1 MVNTLCFQFS
11 IFSVLENVTTLLPCY
26 FTLLTSLISAAQFIQ
41 EDHGTVETTTNSWQ
55 NMEAKFST
63 LLTNICR
70 TLTEKPINVEDFKM
84 FLKGLFP
91 PECIPKS
98 STIHEIFEAITCHK
112 LWDYWNYCQ
121 LEKVVTR
128 FAADDPE
135 IMSWIE
141 AYKQDLKSYKVT
153 TMLTAHIADSDYKS
167 SEEKQPAKYDQQYY
181 QTLSVKLKGKLTGQT
196 LIYIDNLWSDFAELC
211 GLPPYVALFD
221 HIQKGCVSIVWLI
234 PSHLAPQIRSA
245 ASLSGDFYRKHK
257 ITRVELAEK
266 CIYQEGEKHHKV
278 YIPVLN
284 RGYCTTVPLSF

>member
-1 MVNTLCFQFS
+1 M
-11 IFSVLENVTTLLPCY
+11 
-26 FTLLTSLISAAQFIQ
+26 
-41 EDHGTVETTTNSWQ
+41 ET
-55 NMEAKFST
+55 KFST

-70 TLTEKPINVEDFKM
+70 TLTEKAINVEDFKM

-91 PECIPKS
+91 SECIPKS

-121 LEKVVTR
+121 LENVVKR
-128 FAADDPE
+128 FAVDDPE

-141 AYKQDLKSYKVT
+141 TYKQDLKSYKVT
-153 TMLTAHIADSDYKS
+153 TLLTAHIAAASANSDYKS
-167 SEEKQPAKYDQQYY
+167 FSEEKQPARYDQQYY
-181 QTLSVKLKGKLTGQT
+181 QTLSVKLKRKLTGQT
-196 LIYIDNLWSDFAELC
+196 LIYIDNLWNDFAELC

-245 ASLSGDFYRKHK
+245 ASLSGNFYYRHK

-266 CIYQEGEKHHKV
+266 CIYQEGEEHHKV
-278 YIPVLN
+278 CMPVLN
-284 RGYCTTVPLSF
+284 RATLQQYYYYSNKMAGPILE